1 MSEASQ
7 TSTWAYR
14 IAFIAA
20 AVPLIYW
27 LLVTFYAVFFFR
39 IAPAWALPLAIL
51 ACGAQIVGLSV
62 ARAEMVSGA
71 IVPATKRTAAHAI
84 VFWSLTIAFV
94 LLSWK

>member
-1 MSEASQ
+1 MTEASQ
-7 TSTWAYR
+7 ACTWGYR

-20 AVPLIYW
+20 LAPLVYW

-62 ARAEMVSGA
+62 ARAEMASGA
-71 IVPATKRTAAHAI
+71 IVPAKKRAAAHAFA
-84 VFWSLTIAFV
+84 FWSLTIAFV
-94 LLSWK
+94 LLAWK